1 MAITLNLFRL
11 LILLLFLV
19 TGLQGA
25 CQLAWAKEE
34 FGSVRGPQVSSIKIG
49 PHPIYTRI
57 LVNLTEPVSYQVKP
71 DFANKK
77 IILILPQTGKNV
89 RLRSRSFKD
98 KNLKQYSVLLSKDDL
113 QITFLLKNSNTR
125 FFHSLSSQKSQI
137 ILDLKSE
144 NRPILRTRIGS
155 LERNPKAQM

>member
-1 MAITLNLFRL
+1 MTITLNFFRFL
-11 LILLLFLV
+11 VLLLFLV
-19 TGLQGA
+19 AGLQGA

-57 LVNLTEPVSYQVKP
+57 LVNLTEPVSYKVKP
-71 DFANKK
+71 DFAKK
-77 IILILPQTGKNV
+77 EIILTLPQTGKSL

-98 KNLKQYSVLLSKDDL
+98 KNLKQYSVLLSRDDL

-125 FFHSLSSQKSQI
+125 FFHSLNSKKSQI

-144 NRPILRTRIGS
+144 SRPI
-155 LERNPKAQM
+155 